1 MPASK
6 NESAPLSLALQQIE
20 YWLTRDGASRIM
32 VAAPTV
38 KELKRQK
45 LPDHIRTSP
54 KKRKGPRR
62 AIRGRRH
69 YDQPHIFVARW
80 PNDGLEEVTVPSLGC
95 VLGGQADLNIAD
107 YVLHCS
113 AGDWV
118 FYPPGIAKQD
128 GSRPHFEGDPTR
140 RHCDILWITT
150 GVVKMEGLRCWICRS
165 AGKEHRSQGDLGGGW
180 IAHAFLARLF
190 WEIFNE
196 VQNARRTEIVL
207 SMLRTLLLLLRSE
220 IDLGHAAPQWGKRQQ
235 AEVNIKPDLISEAIA
250 YMEENLEQH
259 LTIEKVARQ
268 VLVSPVTLTRRFKEH
283 TGQTFHE
290 YHTAQRLKRATKLL
304 QETDLSITFIGYY
317 VGLKYG
323 QLRALFQQKYGCSP
337 GEFRLQ
343 KNRLDNDG

>member
-1 MPASK
+1 MPPAK
-6 NESAPLSLALQQIE
+6 NESAPLSTALQQIE
-20 YWLTRDGASRIM
+20 YWLTRDGASRII

-38 KELKRQK
+38 AELYRQK

-54 KKRKGPRR
+54 KKRQGPRK

-69 YDQPHIFVARW
+69 YDQSHIFVARW
-80 PNDGLEEVTVPSLGC
+80 LNDGLEEVTVSSLGC
-95 VLGGQADLNIAD
+95 ILGGQADLNIAD

-113 AGDWV
+113 AGDWI

-128 GSRPHFEGDPTR
+128 GSRPHLEGDHTG

-150 GVVKMEGLRCWICRS
+150 GAVKTEGLRCWICRS
-165 AGKEHRSQGDLGGGW
+165 EGANHRSQGDLGGGW
-180 IAHAFLARLF
+180 IAHHFLARLF
-190 WEIFNE
+190 LEISNE
-196 VQNARRTEIVL
+196 MQNARRMEIVL

-220 IDLGHAAPQWGKRQQ
+220 IDLGHAAPKWGKRQQ
-235 AEVNIKPDLISEAIA
+235 TEIKNNPDLISEAIA

-259 LTIEKVARQ
+259 LTIEKVAHQ

-283 TGQTFHE
+283 TGQTFQE
-290 YHTAQRLKRATKLL
+290 YHTDLRLKRATKLL
-304 QETDLSITFIGYY
+304 LETDLSIKFISYY

-323 QLRALFQQKYGCSP
+323 QFRAIFQQKYGCSP

-343 KNRLDNDG
+343 KID